1 MMLKLY
7 ARANSGSA
15 AVEALLSELDVPVE
29 LIDVPRNAD
38 RSIPDWFKTINSRGE
53 VPALVFPDGSMMTES
68 AAIMIHLADLF
79 PEKKLAPAVDHP
91 ARAQYLRWMVY
102 LAAATYISDLRV
114 YYPEKY
120 SDDPQHHAGI
130 KVKGIADLNRD
141 YDVLAEGLGQGP
153 YMLGAEFSALDI
165 YAAMLI
171 SWSEDVPRLLRRH
184 QNLARLYGLIGSRPK
199 ITPVWA
205 RNKMPAG
212 L

>member
-1 MMLKLY
+1 MLKLY

-15 AVEALLSELDVPVE
+15 AIEALLSELDVPVE

-79 PEKKLAPAVDHP
+79 PEKNLAPAVGHP

-120 SDDPQHHAGI
+120 SDDPQHHVGI

-141 YDVLAEGLGQGP
+141 YDVLADGLGQGP